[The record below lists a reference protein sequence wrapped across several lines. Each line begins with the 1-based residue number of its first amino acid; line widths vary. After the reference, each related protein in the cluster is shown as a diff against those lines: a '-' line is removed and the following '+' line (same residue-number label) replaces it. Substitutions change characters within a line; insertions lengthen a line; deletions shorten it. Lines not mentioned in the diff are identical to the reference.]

1 MDVFFKEKA
10 SESTYVFESC
20 FDTLTFSLKSKNID
34 EHTIETINDYP
45 ELFKSLE
52 ATLNFNLTKIFNRL
66 EQTYQLEIY
75 KELRKQIQSYYDIH
89 CKMVEKTLKYVK

>member
-1 MDVFFKEKA
+1 MP
-10 SESTYVFESC
+10 
-20 FDTLTFSLKSKNID
+20 I
-34 EHTIETINDYP
+34 
-45 ELFKSLE
+45 KSLE